1 MSQIQFLFIVLSFLW
16 NSCGDTATVTTS
28 IDKNRKSLNYYEIKG
43 ENGEKVLKTT
53 VMFNENGQKVK
64 AINFNNEDTNEEYWE
79 YDTDGNMVK
88 YFTKNENG
96 EDNYE
101 VINVYKNGNL
111 VKETTTFL
119 QGLDENDDS
128 PNSFDI
134 TFAYNDKGDKIKTI
148 EYLPDGTIDKIVSIT
163 YNYQSD
169 RLISSATYEQDGENG
184 EPTQTQQQTFEY
196 NDAGKVLKETSQLRF
211 GTYTYTYTYHKN
223 GNQSGKISMM
233 DDTEKVV
240 EQNDKNGN
248 RIVEEVFRR
257 TSANEEFILDFKNE
271 WEYDEYGNEIA
282 HRAYRNGQLFK
293 QDTREITY
301 WE

>member
-1 MSQIQFLFIVLSFLW
+1 
-16 NSCGDTATVTTS
+16 
-28 IDKNRKSLNYYEIKG
+28 
-43 ENGEKVLKTT
+43 
-53 VMFNENGQKVK
+53 MFNENGQKVK